1 MLYNKTSMVFLG
13 GIEKVFV
20 ELIHY
25 YKYYVIRGKSV
36 MDNNEKRTR
45 RLKKISTEKRDSD
58 FRGEFQRDYGR
69 IIHSPAFRR
78 LQGKS
83 QVFGAGSG
91 DFYRTRLTHTLEVA
105 QIARQLAI
113 RLTEI
118 KEYKDIF
125 ERNAGLTIDPLVVE
139 CAALAHDLGHPPF
152 GHKGEH
158 DLNEFLKETN
168 QYYEGNA
175 QNFRILMFLE
185 DKYGNVDGLNL
196 TNAVL
201 LAINKYPF
209 SIEKTEKKGL
219 YSTEWS
225 DIDSIRKEWNIP
237 DDKSTLEAQLMDL
250 CDDIAYSTHDI
261 EDGMKAG
268 KIKLNSSFLE
278 NVLLIDRLLEEIEK
292 SKEKDS
298 MIWKEYDDNLR
309 EFVQETLDEYLG
321 KWKEICR
328 NCSNIESIARQELK
342 SHYVNKFASRVGIIQ
357 EDDWYKITFI
367 NEDGEEDL
375 VLLREMIILKK
386 LAWITLVHDLRV
398 QRLQKRGEIILKGLW
413 DVFKDEKQAEN
424 IIPYEWILRR
434 NRFNVGK
441 DENNCWTWERF
452 VADYIAGMTDMYAD
466 KLYGE
471 LYGSRLGNIYGE

>member
-1 MLYNKTSMVFLG
+1 
-13 GIEKVFV
+13 
-20 ELIHY
+20 
-25 YKYYVIRGKSV
+25 
-36 MDNNEKRTR
+36 MDNNEKRIQ
-45 RLKKISTEKRDSD
+45 RLKEISTGKRDSD

-91 DFYRTRLTHTLEVA
+91 DFYRTRLTHTLEVS
-105 QIARQLAI
+105 QIARQLANK
-113 RLTEI
+113 LASI
-118 KEYKDIF
+118 KEYKDVF
-125 ERNAGLTIDPLVVE
+125 EQNAGLTIDPLVVE

-152 GHKGEH
+152 GHKGEN
-158 DLNEFLKETN
+158 DLNEFLNKSG

-209 SIEKTEKKGL
+209 SIEKTKKKGL
-219 YSTEWS
+219 YPTEWN
-225 DIDSIRKEWNIP
+225 DINLIREEWSIP
-237 DDKSTLEAQLMDL
+237 DGKSTLEAQLMDL

-268 KIKLNSSFLE
+268 KIKLNSSFLS
-278 NVLLIDRLLEEIEK
+278 NSLLIDRLLDEL
-292 SKEKDS
+292 KDS
-298 MIWKEYDDNLR
+298 TKNNPIIWEEYDKDLKG
-309 EFVQETLDEYLG
+309 FVQNTLEQYLE
-321 KWKEICR
+321 KWQEICER
-328 NCSNIESIARQELK
+328 CNNIESIARQELK
-342 SHYVNKFASRVGIIQ
+342 SHYVNKFASSVGIVQEENWYKVTFVNSDKQ
-357 EDDWYKITFI
+357 EDLT
-367 NEDGEEDL
+367 
-375 VLLREMIILKK
+375 LLREMIILKK

-413 DVFKDEKQAEN
+413 DVFKDEKQAKN

-434 NRFNVGK
+434 NRFNEGK
-441 DENNCWTWERF
+441 DANNWWTWERF
-452 VADYIAGMTDMYAD
+452 IADYIAGMTDMYAD